1 MQHKF
6 SMRIVEMRKGH
17 SRKMRKTRGT
27 RRGDRMRRL
36 FRGGGPA
43 SVSDTSMNGPS
54 KLSLAQGGEYQ
65 SIHSNQHGGMAPVGY
80 TGMLDDSLRATAR
93 VGVLDSSLAAVRGM
107 SDQGGGGRRKFT
119 SKTAMKKY
127 KLALKKMMK
136 MMRSRPMKSRR
147 MRQRGGSQFSLS
159 QAQDYSAPGM
169 LLSPSA
175 EARAL
180 GGMNPEWKLASD
192 PTAFVPNRI

>member
-1 MQHKF
+1 
-6 SMRIVEMRKGH
+6 MRKGH

-27 RRGDRMRRL
+27 RRGGRMRRL

-54 KLSLAQGGEYQ
+54 RLSLAQGGDYQ

-107 SDQGGGGRRKFT
+107 SDQGGGGRRRFG
-119 SKTAMKKY
+119 SKAASNAYKRALSKMLKSLRGKK
-127 KLALKKMMK
+127 KTF
-136 MMRSRPMKSRR
+136 R
-147 MRQRGGSQFSLS
+147 MRQRGGSNS
-159 QAQDYSAPGM
+159 QPQDYSAPGM

>member
-1 MQHKF
+1 MG
-6 SMRIVEMRKGH
+6 KGS
-17 SRKMRKTRGT
+17 SRKAKRRGT
-27 RRGDRMRRL
+27 RRLRRTQ
-36 FRGGGPA
+36 GGGAA
-43 SVSDTSMNGPS
+43 SVTDTSMNSMS
-54 KLSLAQGGEYQ
+54 KQSLAQGGEYQ

-80 TGMLDDSLRATAR
+80 TGMLDDSLRSYAR
-93 VGVLDSSLAAVRGM
+93 VGVLDESIAAASGM
-107 SDQGGGGRRKFT
+107 SDQGGGGRRKFR

-127 KLALKKMMK
+127 KLVNKKMMK

-147 MRQRGGSQFSLS
+147 MRQRGGSHGLLS

-180 GGMNPEWKLASD
+180 AGMNPEWKLATD
-192 PTAFVPNRI
+192 PSSFAPKM

>member
-1 MQHKF
+1 
-6 SMRIVEMRKGH
+6 
-17 SRKMRKTRGT
+17 
-27 RRGDRMRRL
+27 
-36 FRGGGPA
+36 
-43 SVSDTSMNGPS
+43 
-54 KLSLAQGGEYQ
+54 
-65 SIHSNQHGGMAPVGY
+65 
-80 TGMLDDSLRATAR
+80 
-93 VGVLDSSLAAVRGM
+93 M

-147 MRQRGGSQFSLS
+147 MRQRGGSHFSLS

>member
-107 SDQGGGGRRKFT
+107 SDQGGGGRRRFRNKAYKMALT
-119 SKTAMKKY
+119 KMLKSLRGKKKTF
-127 KLALKKMMK
+127 
-136 MMRSRPMKSRR
+136 RR
-147 MRQRGGSQFSLS
+147 RQRGGSQFSLS